1 MTEADQVVDG
11 DADSGAGHGPCN
23 ATQHLAALVWGTRRG
38 DDDQTPMTAQVM
50 VRASGA

>member
-23 ATQHLAALVWGTRRG
+23 DTQLLAAPFVWGYWPGRR
-38 DDDQTPMTAQVM
+38 
-50 VRASGA
+50 